1 MRKTMLG
8 LVLAALMTAGLGSAA
23 WAEPAP
29 AVQYP
34 ASAVEAVAAGSDY
47 TYEELIACLT
57 GAGHPLLPRPGSLS
71 PLCIRIKKEPLPA
84 PFFVGI
90 FSGSLPERRQRRG
103 DSLL

>member
-34 ASAVEAVAAGSDY
+34 
-47 TYEELIACLT
+47 
-57 GAGHPLLPRPGSLS
+57 
-71 PLCIRIKKEPLPA
+71 
-84 PFFVGI
+84 
-90 FSGSLPERRQRRG
+90 LPEVITPMKNC
-103 DSLL
+103 SPV

>member
-47 TYEELIACLT
+47 TYEELLACLT

-71 PLCIRIKKEPLPA
+71 LLRIRIKKEPLPA
-84 PFFVGI
+84 PFLWASFPGI
-90 FSGSLPERRQRRG
+90 PRSA
-103 DSLL
+103 DSAG

>member
-34 ASAVEAVAAGSDY
+34 G
-47 TYEELIACLT
+47 L
-57 GAGHPLLPRPGSLS
+57 
-71 PLCIRIKKEPLPA
+71 
-84 PFFVGI
+84 
-90 FSGSLPERRQRRG
+90 RRG
-103 DSLL
+103 GSRCRK